1 MPTANRLDKETNR
14 LDGGYMSN
22 YREEVDVDRRLMIF
36 YQHHNS
42 CNDKYQNAVAIR
54 RLVEDQKTKALL
66 DKYKETSRKDNVS
79 LAQDKTSKPKVTIKS
94 EQQQST
100 SDPPRSQ
107 KDSAADSSKV
117 TIIINVRKCTHY
129 RALVINLTRLDLG
142 KGNFFLTHSRLQ
154 HINRQNPQDLLFLEI
169 FYHISCVKIVLIVV

>member
-1 MPTANRLDKETNR
+1 MCSFFNNRLACYKSGMPTANRLDKETNR

-54 RLVEDQKTKALL
+54 RLVEEQNTKALL

-79 LAQDKTSKPKVTIKS
+79 LAQDKTSKPKVAVKL
-94 EQQQST
+94 EQQQQST
-100 SDPPRSQ
+100 SDASRSQ
-107 KDSAADSSKV
+107 KDSVADNNKV
-117 TIIINVRKCTHY
+117 NTYNNCTE
-129 RALVINLTRLDLG
+129 APV
-142 KGNFFLTHSRLQ
+142 
-154 HINRQNPQDLLFLEI
+154 
-169 FYHISCVKIVLIVV
+169 

>member
-14 LDGGYMSN
+14 LDGGYMNN

-54 RLVEDQKTKALL
+54 RLVEEQNTKVLL

-79 LAQDKTSKPKVTIKS
+79 LAQDKTSKPKVTIKA
-94 EQQQST
+94 EQQS
-100 SDPPRSQ
+100 SSEPSRSR
-107 KDSAADSSKV
+107 KDSAADNSKV
-117 TIIINVRKCTHY
+117 DNI
-129 RALVINLTRLDLG
+129 
-142 KGNFFLTHSRLQ
+142 
-154 HINRQNPQDLLFLEI
+154 
-169 FYHISCVKIVLIVV
+169 